1 MIERKLEVK
10 LTFIQTDDGTEFKLI
25 VNELQKK
32 GVLYRLTCPHIS
44 RKNGVVGC
52 RHKRILKRGLSL
64 LLATYMPLRY

>member
-52 RHKRILKRGLSL
+52 IQREFSNEDYLYS
-64 LLATYMPLRY
+64 